1 MTKTLWIVRHGNRLD
16 FVYPEWFE
24 IATRRY
30 DPPLAE
36 DGFIQ
41 ANKLALRLASEKI
54 DHIFTSPFLRAIQT
68 AYPVTEALDLP
79 LKIEAGLSEWLNPD
93 WMTENPE
100 THPKEI
106 LERDYPRLDWS
117 YQSSVIPQYPE
128 SEAQVKK
135 RTQTTIL
142 KLVEKYPGNLLLVA
156 HSMSVFGMS
165 IGLVGGNP
173 SLNLDLG
180 CLVKIVSNREQW
192 EIQLNGDTSY
202 LDSD

>member
-1 MTKTLWIVRHGNRLD
+1 
-16 FVYPEWFE
+16 
-24 IATRRY
+24 
-30 DPPLAE
+30 
-36 DGFIQ
+36 
-41 ANKLALRLASEKI
+41 
-54 DHIFTSPFLRAIQT
+54 
-68 AYPVTEALDLP
+68 
-79 LKIEAGLSEWLNPD
+79 
-93 WMTENPE
+93 MTENPE

-165 IGLVGGNP
+165 LGLVGGNP